1 MPNNTIGWGQAAANN
16 NIGFGQGAQNNTRN
30 WGWIHSRSYGHD
42 ETNLVGANEGNL
54 YITAAE
60 ADGSS
65 GGSANCAEQSF
76 AALRA
81 IPALGFAEAKAY
93 IDAATANSSS
103 GGNLYCSEL
112 TFQSLIDIA

>member
-16 NIGFGQGAQNNTRN
+16 SNGFGAAAQNNNIN

-54 YITAAE
+54 YIQAATAN
-60 ADGSS
+60 GSS
-65 GGSANCAEQSF
+65 GGSAACAEETF
-76 AALRA
+76 ASLRA

-93 IDAATANSSS
+93 IDAAVANSSS
-103 GGNLYCSEL
+103 GGSVFCSEQ